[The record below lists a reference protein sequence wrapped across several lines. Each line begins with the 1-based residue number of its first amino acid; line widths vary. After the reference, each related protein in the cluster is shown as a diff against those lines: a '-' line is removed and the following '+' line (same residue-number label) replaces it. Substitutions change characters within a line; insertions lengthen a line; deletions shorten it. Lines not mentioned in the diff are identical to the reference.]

1 MNIGSNLW
9 SRAAAARSRIRP
21 SMFGVEGWSNT
32 PIAQDLQAFD
42 VELRAKDRKTRCIA
56 TRPGKREVLVSEQRV
71 GAIHY
76 DRDGI
81 RRGDA
86 CGYRFAADRE
96 DSVRVGAHELGG
108 DHRHLIGRNEA
119 RVDHKITSFN
129 EAELRKLRNRCL
141 PEGARHL
148 SRRQQRAE
156 AVNPFGRLCPYA
168 TRPCGRAERS
178 DDLPPPHSITSS
190 ARSRRLGGISS
201 PSARAA
207 PPLITSSSLV
217 GCSTGRSAGLAPL
230 NILST

>member
-1 MNIGSNLW
+1 
-9 SRAAAARSRIRP
+9 
-21 SMFGVEGWSNT
+21 MFGVEGWSNT

-156 AVNPFGRLCPYA
+156 AVNPFGRLCPYGA
-168 TRPCGRAERS
+168 RPCGRAEHS
-178 DDLPPPHSITSS
+178 DDLQAPHSITSS
-190 ARSRRLGGISS
+190 ARMRTEPGTFR
-201 PSARAA
+201 PSAAA
-207 PPLITSSSLV
+207 VLMLMDKVNLEGS
-217 GCSTGRSAGLAPL
+217 STGRSRGEAPF
-230 NILST
+230 STRCAKAAAR